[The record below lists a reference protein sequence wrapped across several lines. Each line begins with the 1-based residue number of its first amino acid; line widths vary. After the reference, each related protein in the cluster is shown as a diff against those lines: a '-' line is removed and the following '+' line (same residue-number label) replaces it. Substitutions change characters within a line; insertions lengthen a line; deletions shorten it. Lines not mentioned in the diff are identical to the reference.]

1 MRFEIIPHSN
11 RSPGEGRDV
20 GYLLTDNWNDW
31 FKYQTLYHLI
41 YFDSSGQEYDI
52 GSVKIAQFNMDS
64 DQSRPDL
71 PDAFESLDERFF
83 SLGQDADYY

>member
-41 YFDSSGQEYDI
+41 YFDSSG
-52 GSVKIAQFNMDS
+52 
-64 DQSRPDL
+64 
-71 PDAFESLDERFF
+71 
-83 SLGQDADYY
+83 